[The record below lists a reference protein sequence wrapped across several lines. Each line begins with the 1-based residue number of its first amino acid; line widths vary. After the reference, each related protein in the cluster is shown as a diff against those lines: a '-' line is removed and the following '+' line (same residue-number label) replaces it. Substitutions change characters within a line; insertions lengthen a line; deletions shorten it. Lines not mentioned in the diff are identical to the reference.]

1 MKRIYFLAVVLF
13 LSAMTFAQPPQGGPG
28 GRQFNPEEM
37 VKRQT
42 DEMVKDLGLDAK
54 QTEKV
59 SAINK
64 KYADKMGEMF
74 KNAQGGGDHDAMR
87 KKMETMRTE
96 KDAELKAV
104 LTAAQYTKYQELEKQ
119 RMERFRQGPPPGQG
133 QNKDNKR
140 GQSRGTGD
148 E

>member
-1 MKRIYFLAVVLF
+1 MRQRLKFLVV
-13 LSAMTFAQPPQGGPG
+13 AMCFATVVMAQPPQGGGFG
-28 GRQFNPEEM
+28 GQLNPEEM

-64 KYADKMGEMF
+64 KYSDKMSQLFQSSQGNREGMREKMQELSKQ
-74 KNAQGGGDHDAMR
+74 KND
-87 KKMETMRTE
+87 
-96 KDAELKAV
+96 ELKTV
-104 LTAAQYTKYQELEKQ
+104 LTAEQFTKLQDLEKQ
-119 RMERFRQGPPPGQG
+119 RMERFRQQRQG
-133 QNKDNKR
+133 AGDQSPDKR
-140 GQSRGTGD
+140 GKQRGAGD